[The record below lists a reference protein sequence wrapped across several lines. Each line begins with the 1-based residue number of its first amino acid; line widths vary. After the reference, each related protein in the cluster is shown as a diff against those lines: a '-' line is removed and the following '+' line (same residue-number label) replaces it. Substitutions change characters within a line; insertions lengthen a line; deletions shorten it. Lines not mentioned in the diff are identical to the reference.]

1 MTLYF
6 IILNNNINVYDKIQ
20 FKSIGFVLYFR
31 YLNLTIEF

>member
-6 IILNNNINVYDKIQ
+6 IILNNNIKVYDKIQ
-20 FKSIGFVLYFR
+20 FKSIGFR